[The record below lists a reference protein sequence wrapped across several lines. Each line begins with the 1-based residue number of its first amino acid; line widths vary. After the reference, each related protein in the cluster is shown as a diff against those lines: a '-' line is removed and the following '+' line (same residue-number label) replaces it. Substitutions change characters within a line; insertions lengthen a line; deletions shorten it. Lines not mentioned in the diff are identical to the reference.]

1 MTTLRKQENKEGE
14 WIMIIKGLDY
24 SFQSMELS
32 ESLKSLITYEESI
45 KAFDSFVIIWDE
57 YKKSPDFQT
66 CPEEIKTAIDKL
78 INEVNP
84 NEDEEARYKCRYRCN
99 PFK

>member
-1 MTTLRKQENKEGE
+1 MTILRKQENKEGE

-45 KAFDSFVIIWDE
+45 MAFDSFVILWNE
-57 YKKSPDFQT
+57 YKKTSDYNT
-66 CPEEIKTAIDKL
+66 CPVDIQSAINEMIEEIKNEID
-78 INEVNP
+78 E
-84 NEDEEARYKCRYRCN
+84 
-99 PFK
+99 

>member
-45 KAFDSFVIIWDE
+45 MAFDSFVILWNE
-57 YKKSPDFQT
+57 YKKTSDYNT
-66 CPEEIKTAIDKL
+66 CPVDIQSAINDMIEEIK
-78 INEVNP
+78 N
-84 NEDEEARYKCRYRCN
+84 
-99 PFK
+99 

>member
-1 MTTLRKQENKEGE
+1 
-14 WIMIIKGLDY
+14 MIIKGLDY

-45 KAFDSFVIIWDE
+45 KAFDSFVIVWDE

-66 CPEEIKTAIDKL
+66 CPENIKSTINQLIDDFK
-78 INEVNP
+78 II
-84 NEDEEARYKCRYRCN
+84 EDEEEK
-99 PFK
+99 

>member
-1 MTTLRKQENKEGE
+1 MTILRKQENKEGE

-45 KAFDSFVIIWDE
+45 KAFDSFVILWNE
-57 YKKSPDFQT
+57 YKKTSDYNT
-66 CPEEIKTAIDKL
+66 CPVDIQSAINEMIEEIKNEID
-78 INEVNP
+78 E
-84 NEDEEARYKCRYRCN
+84 
-99 PFK
+99 

>member
-1 MTTLRKQENKEGE
+1 MTILRKQENKEGE

-45 KAFDSFVIIWDE
+45 KAFDSFVILWNE
-57 YKKSPDFQT
+57 YKKTSDYNT
-66 CPEEIKTAIDKL
+66 CPIDVQSAINEMIEEIKNEID
-78 INEVNP
+78 E
-84 NEDEEARYKCRYRCN
+84 
-99 PFK
+99 

>member
-1 MTTLRKQENKEGE
+1 MTILRKQENKEGE

-45 KAFDSFVIIWDE
+45 KAFNSFVIVWNAFKATSD
-57 YKKSPDFQT
+57 YNT
-66 CPEEIKTAIDKL
+66 CPVDIQSAINEMIEEIKNEID
-78 INEVNP
+78 E
-84 NEDEEARYKCRYRCN
+84 
-99 PFK
+99 

>member
-1 MTTLRKQENKEGE
+1 MTILRKQENKEGE

-45 KAFDSFVIIWDE
+45 KAFDSFVIVWDE
-57 YKKSPDFQT
+57 YKLTPDFQS
-66 CPEEIKTAIDKL
+66 CPNEIKTGINQL
-78 INEVNP
+78 INEIKSLE
-84 NEDEEARYKCRYRCN
+84 NEEE
-99 PFK
+99 

>member
-32 ESLKSLITYEESI
+32 EFCFFY
-45 KAFDSFVIIWDE
+45 
-57 YKKSPDFQT
+57 
-66 CPEEIKTAIDKL
+66 
-78 INEVNP
+78 INI
-84 NEDEEARYKCRYRCN
+84 
-99 PFK
+99 

>member
-1 MTTLRKQENKEGE
+1 MTILRKQENKEGE

-45 KAFDSFVIIWDE
+45 KAFDSFVILWNE
-57 YKKSPDFQT
+57 YKKTSDYNT
-66 CPEEIKTAIDKL
+66 CPIDVQSA
-78 INEVNP
+78 INEMIDEIN
-84 NEDEEARYKCRYRCN
+84 NEIDE
-99 PFK
+99 